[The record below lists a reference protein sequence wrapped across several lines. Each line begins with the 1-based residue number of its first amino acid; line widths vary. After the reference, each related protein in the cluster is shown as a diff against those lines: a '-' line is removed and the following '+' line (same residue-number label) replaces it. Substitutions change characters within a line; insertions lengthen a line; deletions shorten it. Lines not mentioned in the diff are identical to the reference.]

1 MTKSFA
7 GHSDGFVLKL
17 MGVFVCSLS
26 CVSILG
32 EVMLKH
38 QVDDPWVGHLTLF
51 LYLGGDNISSED
63 ISTTPY
69 GIIFIGA
76 AISLLVSSIILGK
89 ICGYKQQR

>member
-1 MTKSFA
+1 MTRSFA
-7 GHSDGFVLKL
+7 GYSDGFVLKL
-17 MGVFVCSLS
+17 MGVFVCCLAFCSF
-26 CVSILG
+26 LG
-32 EVMLKH
+32 EVMMKH
-38 QVDDPWVGHLTLF
+38 QVDHPWVGRLTLF
-51 LYLGGDNISSED
+51 LYLGGDNISSQD